1 MMHNENN
8 ELLLELW
15 ARMKSHIQPKERL
28 EVADILVVVFD
39 EFSLVDESL
48 LEEDLDKE
56 LLAAAKSHLLV
67 FDEDE
72 DEQEAYDD
80 ENGFS
85 Y

>member
-1 MMHNENN
+1 MANENH

-15 ARMKSHIQPKERL
+15 ARMKSHIAPKERL

-39 EFSLVDESL
+39 EFSLVDENL
-48 LEEDLDKE
+48 LDEDLDKE
-56 LLAAAKSHLLV
+56 LRAAARSHLSEIND
-67 FDEDE
+67 DEDE
-72 DEQEAYDD
+72 EYDD